1 MRVLYGVVGEG
12 LGHATRSRVV
22 AERLLERGHEV
33 KMVASGQALPYLRQY
48 LPDVE
53 EIWGT
58 SFVLE
63 QGEVK
68 RWKTF
73 STHVRGGA
81 SASRTPGR
89 REWRSRVRTG
99 RISCSPT
106 STGLVP
112 LRQDGPEARD
122 QHRQHGH
129 GGRCAHDATI
139 LRGVRPDYL
148 TARAYVNGKIP
159 RADHY
164 VIATLFRP
172 RVRLRRTT
180 LAPPI
185 LRPEILQMTP
195 GAGQPSPRLRANRR
209 RRDRGAGC
217 ERAPVLDLRRARR
230 RDRRRPG
237 RETFVYRPFSNE
249 GFIDDLGRARGVIAS
264 AGHSLMSE
272 AVYLHKPMLAVPL
285 AGQFEQAMNARYLD
299 RMQYGTYATELDEPA
314 LERFLER
321 EPLHEQALAG
331 YEQDGNV
338 ETLRTIE
345 QVIADVLA
353 GRRRL

>member
-33 KMVASGQALPYLRQY
+33 KMVASGQALPYLQRY

-63 QGEVK
+63 QGSVK
-68 RWKTF
+68 KWKTF
-73 STHVRGGA
+73 STNVRGGA
-81 SASRTPGR
+81 KRVPAS
-89 REWRSRVRTG
+89 WRTG
-99 RISCSPT
+99 ADIARAYGPDLMLSDFDAFSYLYAKTVLKPVISI
-106 STGLVP
+106 GNIDMV
-112 LRQDGPEARD
+112 
-122 QHRQHGH
+122 
-129 GGRCAHDATI
+129 GRCKHGAAI

-148 TARAYVNGKIP
+148 TARAYVNTKIP

-172 RVRLRRTT
+172 RVRLKRTT

-185 LRPEILQMTP
+185 LRPEILEVEPERGDHLLVYGRIGDTAIAALDASGLP
-195 GAGQPSPRLRANRR
+195 CLVYGARDGVTEDVQERRL
-209 RRDRGAGC
+209 
-217 ERAPVLDLRRARR
+217 
-230 RDRRRPG
+230 
-237 RETFVYRPFSNE
+237 VYRPFSNE
-249 GFIDDLGRARGVIAS
+249 GFIDDLRRSRGVIAS

-272 AVYLHKPMLAVPL
+272 AVYLHKPMLALPL
-285 AGQFEQAMNARYLD
+285 AGQFEQEMNARYLEQ
-299 RMQYGTYATELDEPA
+299 MNYGSWATELDEAA

-321 EPLHEQALAG
+321 ESVHDRALAE
-331 YEQDGNV
+331 YRQDGNV

-345 QVIADVLA
+345 HVIADVMA
-353 GRRRL
+353 RRRRW

>member
-22 AERLLERGHEV
+22 AERLLERGDEV
-33 KMVASGQALPYLRQY
+33 KMVASGQAFPYLRQY

-53 EIWGT
+53 PIWGT

-73 STHVRGGA
+73 STNVRGGA
-81 SASRTPGR
+81 KGMPST
-89 REWRSRVRTG
+89 WRTG
-99 RISCSPT
+99 AAIAGAYGPDLMLTDFDGFTYLYAKTVRKPVISI
-106 STGLVP
+106 GNIDMV
-112 LRQDGPEARD
+112 
-122 QHRQHGH
+122 
-129 GGRCAHDATI
+129 GRCRHDAAI

-148 TARAYVNGKIP
+148 TARAYVNTKIP

-185 LRPEILQMTP
+185 LRPEILEVAP
-195 GAGQPSPRLRANRR
+195 ERGDHLLVYGRIGDASIAALDASGLRCLIYGA
-209 RRDRGAGC
+209 RDGLTVDVQEGN
-217 ERAPVLDLRRARR
+217 L
-230 RDRRRPG
+230 
-237 RETFVYRPFSNE
+237 VYRPFSNE
-249 GFIDDLGRARGVIAS
+249 GFIEDLRQARGVIAS

-272 AVYLHKPMLAVPL
+272 AVYLHKPMLALPL
-285 AGQFEQAMNARYLD
+285 AGQFEQEMNARYLE
-299 RMQYGTYATELDEPA
+299 RMNYGTSALTLDEPA

-321 EPLHEQALAG
+321 ESLHERALAG
-331 YEQDGNV
+331 YEQNGNV

-345 QVIADVLA
+345 QVIADVMA
-353 GRRRL
+353 GRRRW

>member
-22 AERLLERGHEV
+22 AERLLERRDEV
-33 KMVASGQALPYLRQY
+33 KMVASGQALPYLQQY

-73 STHVRGGA
+73 SSNVRGGA
-81 SASRTPGR
+81 K
-89 REWRSRVRTG
+89 RVPQ
-99 RISCSPT
+99 SW
-106 STGLVP
+106 STGAAIARAYAPDLVLTDFDAFSYLYAKRFRKP
-112 LRQDGPEARD
+112 VISIGNMDMV
-122 QHRQHGH
+122 
-129 GGRCAHDATI
+129 GRCKHDAEI
-139 LRGVRPDYL
+139 LRGLRPDYL
-148 TARAYVNGKIP
+148 TARAYVNTKLP

-164 VIATLFRP
+164 IIATLFRP

-180 LAPPI
+180 LAPPL
-185 LRPEILQMTP
+185 LRPEIFEARPERGDHLLVYGRIGD
-195 GAGQPSPRLRANRR
+195 GAIAALDASGLPCLIYGA
-209 RRDRGAGC
+209 RDGLT
-217 ERAPVLDLRRARR
+217 EDARE
-230 RDRRRPG
+230 G
-237 RETFVYRPFSNE
+237 SLFYRPFSNE
-249 GFIDDLGRARGVIAS
+249 GFIDDLRRARGVVAA

-272 AVYLHKPMLAVPL
+272 AVYLHKPMLALPL
-285 AGQFEQAMNARYLD
+285 AGQFEQGMNARYLE
-299 RMQYGTYATELDEPA
+299 RMHYGTWATNLDEPA

-321 EPLHEQALAG
+321 EPLHELALAE
-331 YEQDGNV
+331 YEQNGNV

-345 QVIADVLA
+345 QVIEDVMA
-353 GRRRL
+353 GRRRW

>member
-22 AERLLERGHEV
+22 AERLLQRGDEV

-48 LPDVE
+48 IPDVE

-73 STHVRGGA
+73 SSNVRGGA
-81 SASRTPGR
+81 K
-89 REWRSRVRTG
+89 RVPK
-99 RISCSPT
+99 SW
-106 STGLVP
+106 STGVAI
-112 LRQDGPEARD
+112 ARAYAPD
-122 QHRQHGH
+122 VMLTDFDAFSYLYAKTVLKPVISIGNMDMVT
-129 GGRCAHDATI
+129 RCAHSAEI
-139 LRGVRPDYL
+139 LRGVRPDYI
-148 TARAYVNGKIP
+148 TARTYIRAKIP

-180 LAPPI
+180 LTPPI
-185 LRPEILQMTP
+185 LRPEILKVRP
-195 GAGQPSPRLRANRR
+195 EGGDHLLVYGKIGDVSIAALDASGLACLIYGAREGLTDEVR
-209 RRDRGAGC
+209 
-217 ERAPVLDLRRARR
+217 ERNL
-230 RDRRRPG
+230 
-237 RETFVYRPFSNE
+237 VYRPFSNE
-249 GFIDDLGRARGVIAS
+249 GFIDDLRRARGVIAS
-264 AGHSLMSE
+264 AGHSLMTE
-272 AVYLHKPMLAVPL
+272 AVYLHKPMLALPL

-353 GRRRL
+353 RRRRW